1 MKITVNERTHTV
13 TMLDCELEGKNFSG
27 STGLWWDKF
36 NDGTKRKVAIKLTE
50 EEANWFAAQGAK
62 VRCME
67 PNEKYPEPKFFIEV
81 LIGYKGKKAP
91 EPGQPWNTF
100 ENGPRVVMVVPGG
113 KNTDLTEQTVGNLD
127 RAYIVQFD
135 MELRMAPAKLKDGSR
150 VMRGDIPGVTLYA
163 ERIFATV
170 ERNEL
175 EARYEGLTME
185 QSIADQEDYEEY
197 LRLKSK
203 GNVPF

>member
-1 MKITVNERTHTV
+1 MKITINERTHTV

-50 EEANWFAAQGAK
+50 EEANWFAQQGAK
-62 VRCME
+62 VRVME
-67 PNEKYPEPKFFIEV
+67 ANEKYPEPKYFIEV
-81 LIGYKGKKAP
+81 LLGYKGKKP
-91 EPGQPWNTF
+91 PQPGQPWNTF

-113 KNTDLTEQTVGNLD
+113 KNTDLTEETVGNLD

-135 MELRMAPAKLKDGSR
+135 MELRMAPAKLRDGSR

-197 LRLKSK
+197 LRLK
-203 GNVPF
+203 NAEAPF